1 MRDQHTKI
9 MPPKS
14 GTKISWRLSLATIVL
29 LSIFFIF
36 SNWATISTSG
46 FEVGDFAA
54 NSLLI
59 QEAKSFG
66 LFVGNYSRVGFN
78 HPGPAIL
85 YVLAAGEFV
94 FYDALKLVPSPVGG
108 QLLAVGIYSACWL
121 AALLTLLAR
130 FSASRTASFFSL
142 ALFIF
147 AASLADFQF
156 FTGMW
161 FPHLYFLPFAVML
174 MAASRLASGRTDSL
188 VALAVSSGFL
198 INGHVSFVPIVGIIL
213 AAAVGFNFSQSK
225 FGNTTAVLSKS
236 FLRAHTSSLG
246 KFIGIGFI
254 FLIPLLIQTF
264 LKFPGPIAEYASFGG
279 QHKPNSIIEGIVY
292 VSLFWGG
299 VLPMLTG
306 LTLIVVLAEFS
317 PADEAD
323 FSSNT
328 RSLAAVLLSA
338 TFALWFY
345 ARYGID
351 MLDHKYIGL
360 FYYSVP
366 IIALVVAAAMV
377 LRHRQFHFKNLLLI
391 LFCTLLSA
399 GTYIL
404 IKKPAT
410 YAQQYAN
417 PEVAEIYKSLNSI
430 QRSGRLVLDQTTG
443 EHASEIWRTT
453 LGVLA
458 YAKRENNNFIC
469 INKNWH
475 ISFTAKNRC
484 TPDEV
489 FNGRHLI
496 VYHRS
501 DASKENSKPYI
512 EAGNLAFF
520 EFSNP
525 TVIGAGEISVSRNG
539 GWFDA
544 YFLQSGWSPVEKEFV
559 WSQAREAKLLIPI
572 TAGFSGRLTFDI
584 GAYVP
589 TPDSRQE
596 VEFEID
602 GVKRRLV
609 EFTSRANRQ
618 EVNFD
623 ISRTTGELLDVKLTI
638 RSPIS
643 PSKFGSSDN
652 RKLGVSLYGF
662 QVTP

>member
-14 GTKISWRLSLATIVL
+14 GTEISWRLSLATIVL

-36 SNWATISTSG
+36 SNWETISTSG

-59 QEAKSFG
+59 QDAKSFG

-130 FSASRTASFFSL
+130 FSTSKIACLFSL

-174 MAASRLASGRTDSL
+174 IAASRLASGRTDSL
-188 VALAVSSGFL
+188 VALAISSGFL

-213 AAAVGFNFSQSK
+213 TAAVGFNFSQSK
-225 FGNTTAVLSKS
+225 FGNTTALLSKS
-236 FLRAHTSSLG
+236 FLRNHTSSLG

-264 LKFPGPIAEYASFGG
+264 LKFPGPVAEYASFGG

-299 VLPMLTG
+299 MLPMLTG

-317 PADEAD
+317 PADEGD

-366 IIALVVAAAMV
+366 IIALVLAAAVV
-377 LRHRQFHFKNLLLI
+377 LRRRQFHFKT
-391 LFCTLLSA
+391 C
-399 GTYIL
+399 
-404 IKKPAT
+404 
-410 YAQQYAN
+410 
-417 PEVAEIYKSLNSI
+417 
-430 QRSGRLVLDQTTG
+430 
-443 EHASEIWRTT
+443 
-453 LGVLA
+453 
-458 YAKRENNNFIC
+458 C
-469 INKNWH
+469 
-475 ISFTAKNRC
+475 
-484 TPDEV
+484 
-489 FNGRHLI
+489 
-496 VYHRS
+496 
-501 DASKENSKPYI
+501 
-512 EAGNLAFF
+512 
-520 EFSNP
+520 
-525 TVIGAGEISVSRNG
+525 
-539 GWFDA
+539 
-544 YFLQSGWSPVEKEFV
+544 
-559 WSQAREAKLLIPI
+559 
-572 TAGFSGRLTFDI
+572 
-584 GAYVP
+584 
-589 TPDSRQE
+589 
-596 VEFEID
+596 
-602 GVKRRLV
+602 
-609 EFTSRANRQ
+609 
-618 EVNFD
+618 
-623 ISRTTGELLDVKLTI
+623 
-638 RSPIS
+638 
-643 PSKFGSSDN
+643 
-652 RKLGVSLYGF
+652 
-662 QVTP
+662 